1 MYPEA
6 MSNDEKISPSTPE
19 DPDNAENKWFRA
31 GINAVAGAIPFAGG
45 FFSAAANVWSER
57 EQERAMEMLRAWMR
71 MLEDELREKQQTMLD
86 VMARLDMH
94 DEEIAARVRSDEY
107 QSLLKKAFRNWAGT
121 ESRKKQEYIRNILTN
136 AAATQLVSD
145 DVVFLFMEWL
155 QDYSEFH
162 FAVIGELYKHEGS
175 TRGEIWTNLGRRN
188 VREDSADADL
198 FKLLIRDLSTGGIIR
213 QHRETDYYGNFI
225 NRTPQR
231 TGPRPKPVP
240 GAPKVAKSAFDDAE
254 RYELTALGKQFV
266 HYAMT
271 ELTLKLSYP
280 GQFTAPEGEQQ
291 DPQTSPK
298 TPGGAE
304 EPPR

>member
-1 MYPEA
+1 
-6 MSNDEKISPSTPE
+6 MSD
-19 DPDNAENKWFRA
+19 DNIEPPPPPTGDDKSGRNKWIRA
-31 GINAVAGAIPFAGG
+31 GINAVSGAIPLAGG
-45 FFSAAANVWSER
+45 FFSAAASVWSEA
-57 EQERAMEMLRAWMR
+57 EQERAMDVLRAWLQM
-71 MLEDELREKQQTMLD
+71 MEDELREKQRTMLD

-136 AAATQLVSD
+136 AAATRLVSD
-145 DVVFLFMEWL
+145 EVVFLFMDWL

-162 FAVIGELYKHEGS
+162 FTVIAELYKREGS
-175 TRGEIWTNLGRRN
+175 TRGDIWRNLGREP

-225 NRTPQR
+225 TRPTPR
-231 TGPRPKPVP
+231 TGPRPRGSGGGV
-240 GAPKVAKSAFDDAE
+240 KVAKSAFDDEE

-271 ELTLKLSYP
+271 ELTLKLSY
-280 GQFTAPEGEQQ
+280 GGDVTDREDAP
-291 DPQTSPK
+291 PSPK
-298 TPGGAE
+298 PSQVRPDAAE
-304 EPPR
+304 

>member
-1 MYPEA
+1 M
-6 MSNDEKISPSTPE
+6 NDLPTSGETP
-19 DPDNAENKWFRA
+19 DDDRKSGANKWIRA
-31 GINAVAGAIPFAGG
+31 GMNAVSGAIPLAGG
-45 FFSAAANVWSER
+45 LLSAAAGVWGEN
-57 EQERAMEMLRAWMR
+57 EQEEMLNVLRAWMQ
-71 MLEDELREKQQTMLD
+71 MLDDELREKQRTIVD
-86 VMARLDMH
+86 VMARLDIH

-136 AAATQLVSD
+136 AASSRIVSD

-162 FAVIGELYKHEGS
+162 FSVIGELYKREGS
-175 TRGEIWTNLGRRN
+175 TRREIWENLGRER

-198 FKLLIRDLSTGGIIR
+198 FKLLIHDLSTGHIIR
-213 QHRETDYYGNFI
+213 QHRETDYYGNFV

-231 TGPRPKPVP
+231 TGPRPKSLP
-240 GAPKVAKSAFDDAE
+240 GAAKVAKSAFDSQD

-271 ELTLKLSYP
+271 ELTLKLQYCPDTDFSDR
-280 GQFTAPEGEQQ
+280 EGE
-291 DPQTSPK
+291 PPSQTPSQV
-298 TPGGAE
+298 TPGDAG
-304 EPPR
+304 

>member
-1 MYPEA
+1 
-6 MSNDEKISPSTPE
+6 MSDTDGNEGKKPGSG
-19 DPDNAENKWFRA
+19 KWVRA
-31 GINAVAGAIPFAGG
+31 GMNVAGGAIPFAGG
-45 FFSAAANVWSER
+45 FISAAAGVWSEN
-57 EQERAMEMLRAWMR
+57 EQEEALSVLRSWVK
-71 MLEDELREKQQTMLD
+71 MLEEELREKQRTMLD

-136 AAATQLVSD
+136 AAATRIVSD

-162 FAVIGELYKHEGS
+162 FAVIGELYKREGL
-175 TRGEIWTNLGRRN
+175 TRRQIWENLGRER

-198 FKLLIRDLSTGGIIR
+198 YKLLIRDLSTGGIIR
-213 QHRETDYYGNFI
+213 QHRETDYEGNFI
-225 NRTPQR
+225 NRTSQR
-231 TGPRPKPVP
+231 AGPRPRSIP
-240 GAPKVAKSAFDDAE
+240 GAAKVAKSAFDDEE

-271 ELTLKLSYP
+271 ELTLKLAYQTDDDVSDREAEPLSQTPFRGMP
-280 GQFTAPEGEQQ
+280 GDVG
-291 DPQTSPK
+291 
-298 TPGGAE
+298 
-304 EPPR
+304 

>member
-1 MYPEA
+1 M
-6 MSNDEKISPSTPE
+6 NDVPASGDTS
-19 DPDNAENKWFRA
+19 DDNRTSGAHKWIRA
-31 GINAVAGAIPFAGG
+31 GMNTASGLIPFAGG
-45 FFSAAANVWSER
+45 FISAAAGVWSEN
-57 EQERAMEMLRAWMR
+57 EQEEALNVLRAWVK

-94 DEEIAARVRSDEY
+94 DEEIASRVRSDEY
-107 QSLLKKAFRNWAGT
+107 QSLLKKAFRSWAGT

-136 AAATQLVSD
+136 AAATRIVSD

-162 FAVIGELYKHEGS
+162 FAVIGELYKREGL
-175 TRGEIWTNLGRRN
+175 TRRQIWENLGRDR

-198 FKLLIRDLSTGGIIR
+198 YKLLIRDLSTGGIIR
-213 QHRETDYYGNFI
+213 QHRETDYHGNFI

-240 GAPKVAKSAFDDAE
+240 GAAKMAKSAFDDEE

-271 ELTLKLSYP
+271 ELTLKLQYHADTDFSDR
-280 GQFTAPEGEQQ
+280 EGEQ
-291 DPQTSPK
+291 PSPTPFQA
-298 TPGGAE
+298 TPGDAG
-304 EPPR
+304 